1 MRDKKWDPNNYTVM
15 QSDPKSE
22 VIEDAYY
29 SLYRVSDDYEVISY
43 GTGSSISPQPTGTPD
58 SYTRLSYDLSGNY
71 FDFDMNLLEPGY
83 EYAFRFAFY
92 DSALSSW
99 QEQRETFKFRVEE
112 YEY

>member
-1 MRDKKWDPNNYTVM
+1 MAQALIYKQFFLTMFQEIILILIWNF
-15 QSDPKSE
+15 
-22 VIEDAYY
+22 
-29 SLYRVSDDYEVISY
+29 
-43 GTGSSISPQPTGTPD
+43 
-58 SYTRLSYDLSGNY
+58 LSQ
-71 FDFDMNLLEPGY
+71 GY